1 MGDIWQRGYFKAA
14 DKIAFLVFSGIL
26 LSWIVY
32 FSFFH
37 IPAFY
42 NLLGDPDCV
51 YAANAILLAGGEK
64 VNHTDH
70 PGTIVQVI
78 GACIALVLGIDKSQ
92 IFEPESYNRIFLGWR
107 IFVLVTVVFV
117 LLKLWKGHTQNS
129 KVPLSLPL
137 VFLFGTIPAFGNLL
151 CYICCRNPFTSRVTC
166 CFC

>member
-129 KVPLSLPL
+129 KVPYHYRSYSCL
-137 VFLFGTIPAFGNLL
+137 VQYRHSEI